1 MHETIDPIDAPPNI
15 PTAARI
21 VSHTEIETAITESHG
36 KTQTLR
42 AIAIFQKI
50 RAEIESAKLSL
61 GTSAKA
67 RTERGK
73 AVRGA
78 IDTRRGGAEWRK
90 AVFSVRCLPEI
101 PATIKRL
108 AAAKEMS
115 VAEWFEAV
123 IEAEARKGD

>member
-1 MHETIDPIDAPPNI
+1 MADRLNDIQAELE
-15 PTAARI
+15 AAR
-21 VSHTEIETAITESHG
+21 
-36 KTQTLR
+36 
-42 AIAIFQKI
+42 
-50 RAEIESAKLSL
+50 AKL

-73 AVRGA
+73 AVRAA

-101 PATIKRL
+101 PSTIKKL
-108 AAAKEMS
+108 AAAKGMS

-123 IEAEARKGD
+123 IEAEARKDD